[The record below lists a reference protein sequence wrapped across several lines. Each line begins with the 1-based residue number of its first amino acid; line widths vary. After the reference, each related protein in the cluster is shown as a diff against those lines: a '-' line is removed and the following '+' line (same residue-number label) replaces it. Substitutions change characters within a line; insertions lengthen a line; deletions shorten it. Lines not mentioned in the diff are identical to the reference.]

1 MIASPMAINSKK
13 FVIMLPIL
21 CLLISN
27 AHAYG
32 LEYSQ
37 YTESYMLGYE
47 SGAA

>member
-1 MIASPMAINSKK
+1 M
-13 FVIMLPIL
+13 IMLPIL

-32 LEYSQ
+32 LEYPQ

-47 SGAA
+47 AAAA